1 MSKVKIVL
9 GFLLLTFVV
18 TIGWQI
24 GSCEIANVE
33 IRDDLHDLA
42 SQLSSR
48 IGLTQA
54 PTDEELRNTI
64 IRRAKRYGV
73 ELQPSQIT
81 VEHSGSGEH
90 ASVQLSAD
98 YTVPIRM
105 PGFAL
110 IFHFTPSSGRR

>member
-9 GFLLLTFVV
+9 LFLLLAFVV
-18 TIGWQI
+18 TIAWQI
-24 GSCEIANVE
+24 GSCEIANFE
-33 IRDDLHDLA
+33 IRDDMHDLT

-48 IGLTQA
+48 IGLTQP

-73 ELQPSQIT
+73 ELQPGQIS
-81 VEHSGSGEH
+81 VERSGSGEH
-90 ASVQLSAD
+90 ASVRLSAD
-98 YTVPIRM
+98 YSVPIRM

-110 IFHFTPSSGRR
+110 IFRFTPSSGR